1 MELQNLEK
9 NLEREHDLLKRYAS
23 HYAVLENE
31 RYRIMFYNRQTMFT
45 ILGIIIGWVL
55 FSMSNRFIDNFTVS
69 VFALFISFAVGIFG
83 MRYVIG
89 PRLDNKKQMEMKQAS
104 TIRYQPIIQ
113 EMNEINQLLEQ
124 NNTIPAKYRTV
135 DATAKLLEYIQN
147 KRIDSLKEGLNL
159 YENEI
164 SRDRQTNRLNFMAE
178 QNQRIIHNQKFMLKN
193 QRKMIN
199 QQTLTNVLLFF
210 R

>member
-45 ILGIIIGWVL
+45 ILGILIGCVL
-55 FSMSNRFIDNFTVS
+55 FNIFNRFTDNFTVS

-124 NNTIPAKYRTV
+124 NNTVPAKYRTV

-178 QNQRIIHNQKFMLKN
+178 QNQRIIHNQKFMLKK